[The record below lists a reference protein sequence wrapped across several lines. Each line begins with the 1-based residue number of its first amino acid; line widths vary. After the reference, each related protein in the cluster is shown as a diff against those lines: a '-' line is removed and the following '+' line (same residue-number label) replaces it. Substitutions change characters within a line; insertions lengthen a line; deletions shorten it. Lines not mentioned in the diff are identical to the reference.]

1 MYLHIFAA
9 VIRKMKIEEEIK
21 QGRFESEQ
29 QRLMINIIFTGSQFT
44 SANNR
49 MFKKY
54 NLTSQQFNVLRILR
68 GQKGQPISV
77 KDMEGRMLDRS
88 SNISRLVDKLLKK
101 MLIERITCEE
111 DRRRVEVSITEK
123 GMLLLEKIDEE
134 HVGIR
139 DLIKNAITDEEAKI
153 ASQILDKFRI
163 INQ

>member
-1 MYLHIFAA
+1 
-9 VIRKMKIEEEIK
+9 MKIEEEIK
-21 QGRFESEQ
+21 QGKFASEQ
-29 QRLMINIIFTGSQFT
+29 ERLMINVIYTGNQFT
-44 SANNR
+44 LSMNR
-49 MFKKY
+49 DFKAFGIS
-54 NLTSQQFNVLRILR
+54 SQQFNVLRILR
-68 GQKGQPISV
+68 GQKGSSLSV
-77 KDMEGRMLDRS
+77 KEMEGRMLDRS